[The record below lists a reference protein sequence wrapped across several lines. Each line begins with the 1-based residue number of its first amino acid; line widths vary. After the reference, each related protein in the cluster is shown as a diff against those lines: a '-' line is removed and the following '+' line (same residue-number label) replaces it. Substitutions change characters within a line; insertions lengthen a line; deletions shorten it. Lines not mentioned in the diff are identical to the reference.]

1 MQWHGHN
8 HKMALLRVTQDEE
21 IQPKRRDDFPT
32 IFLNTLKNIMH
43 TNMKTLQAKRAEALA
58 LFVFMG
64 LFAAMMGVSLWF
76 SVVGK

>member
-1 MQWHGHN
+1 
-8 HKMALLRVTQDEE
+8 
-21 IQPKRRDDFPT
+21 
-32 IFLNTLKNIMH
+32 MH